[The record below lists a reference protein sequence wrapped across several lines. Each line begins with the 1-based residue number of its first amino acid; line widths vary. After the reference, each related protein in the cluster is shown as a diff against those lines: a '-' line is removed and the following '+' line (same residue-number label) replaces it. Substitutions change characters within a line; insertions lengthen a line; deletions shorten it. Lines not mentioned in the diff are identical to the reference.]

1 MPGLFFTGT
10 DTGVG
15 KTFVT
20 AAVARLLR
28 SQGREVGVS
37 KPVATGASRLDDR
50 WLAEDT
56 VRLAEAMRVLAVK
69 HGPAA
74 VRHCIRLVESLRTL
88 LDEATG
94 TGEMMNDE

>member
-1 MPGLFFTGT
+1 MQQLREGFGAGP
-10 DTGVG
+10 D
-15 KTFVT
+15 
-20 AAVARLLR
+20 AV
-28 SQGREVGVS
+28 
-37 KPVATGASRLDDR
+37 LDAD
-50 WLAEDT
+50 ET

-94 TGEMMNDE
+94 TAEARP